1 MRTHA
6 LAPSLVPA
14 VALAA
19 LTALAA
25 PVTGHAQ
32 TVAALVEGDM
42 IATID
47 IAARKVVGSARIS
60 GAPAPLVAIDVRPS
74 DGMLYGLGTDGSIVT
89 LDARSGQATVK
100 LRLETMVPAGTGATM
115 DFNPVAD
122 RLRVIGADGTNLRAN
137 VDDGKVVRD
146 GALKFAEGDRG
157 GSQAPM
163 VAAGAYTNSVKGA
176 KETGLFNIDLRTG
189 ALVKQAPPNDGVLV
203 SIGALGIELKGAA
216 FDIAAD
222 GMGGNTGWLV
232 SGQTLYRVDIQT
244 GRASEV
250 GPIMGLA
257 GAVRKIAVLP
267 AG

>member
-1 MRTHA
+1 MRTTT
-6 LAPSLVPA
+6 LAI
-14 VALAA
+14 AA
-19 LTALAA
+19 FAALAA
-25 PVTGHAQ
+25 PVAGHAQ
-32 TVAALVEGDM
+32 TVAALIEGDM

-47 IAARKVVGSARIS
+47 VAARKVVGSARIT
-60 GAPAPLVAIDVRPS
+60 GAPAPLVGIDVRPS
-74 DGMLYGLGTDGSIVT
+74 DGMLYGLGADGSVVT
-89 LDARSGQATVK
+89 LDTRTGRATLK
-100 LRLETMVPAGTGATM
+100 LRLEVMVPAGTWATM

-146 GALKFAEGDRG
+146 GALKFAEGDRAAG
-157 GSQAPM
+157 QAPM
-163 VAAGAYTNSVKGA
+163 VGAGAYTNSVKGS
-176 KETGLFNIDLRTG
+176 KETALFDIDLRTG

-203 SIGALGIELKGAA
+203 SIGVLGIDLKGAA

-244 GRASEV
+244 GRATEAGV
-250 GPIMGLA
+250 IAGLP